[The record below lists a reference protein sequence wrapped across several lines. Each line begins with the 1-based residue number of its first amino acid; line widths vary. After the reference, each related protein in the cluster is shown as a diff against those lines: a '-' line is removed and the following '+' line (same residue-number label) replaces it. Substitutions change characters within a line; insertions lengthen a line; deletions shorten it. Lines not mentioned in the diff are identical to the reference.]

1 MRTLCESIFDIED
14 QDKSIDVSKNK
25 HIVKKFYN
33 KYDTGGSFPKYK
45 DLIGNDLKIGDIVL
59 FGENLRIGLAII
71 KEFFDDGEQLI
82 INDLNE
88 DIKTFCD
95 CCIKCTDKILK
106 EII

>member
-14 QDKSIDVSKNK
+14 QDKSIDVTKNK

-33 KYDTGGSFPKYK
+33 KYSTDASPRKYK

-59 FGENLRIGLAII
+59 FGDHMCLGLAII
-71 KEFFDDGEQLI
+71 KEFFDEGEQLI
-82 INDLNE
+82 INDSRE
-88 DIKTFCD
+88 DIRTFCD